1 MSLTHRQRQILELL
15 ASGLRIKQAADRL
28 GISYGTAKL
37 HSEAALAR
45 LGART
50 SEQAVAI
57 AIRGGLI

>member
-1 MSLTHRQRQILELL
+1 MITKRQRQVLELL

-28 GISYGTAKL
+28 GISYGTAKQ

-50 SEQAVAI
+50 TEQAVAI